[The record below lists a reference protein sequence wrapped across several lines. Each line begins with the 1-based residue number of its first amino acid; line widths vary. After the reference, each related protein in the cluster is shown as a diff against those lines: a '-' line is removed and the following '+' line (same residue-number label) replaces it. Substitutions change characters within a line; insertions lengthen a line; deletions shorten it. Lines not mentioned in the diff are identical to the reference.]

1 VSGAGPIA
9 AFAFGFA
16 LGAAPG
22 PVQLLIL
29 SQTARRGFGGGVRVM
44 LGANLTL
51 LAILIAIAVGV
62 SAAEPSET
70 ALRALRVIGGLVLI
84 GIAANELRTLLGAR
98 PADDGSR
105 SEGTASE
112 RALSPTVVGIV
123 AVLLNPGA
131 WIFFATTAASILA
144 TTSTERGT
152 TAAIVTAVFIA
163 AGVSA
168 SDLSL
173 TLLGSGGRR
182 LIGDRGLRIVRAVLA
197 AGLLIVGVA
206 FVWQGVWP
214 SPP

>member
-84 GIAANELRTLLGAR
+84 AIAANELRTLLGAR
-98 PADDGSR
+98 PADGGSR
-105 SEGTASE
+105 SDGTVSE

-152 TAAIVTAVFIA
+152 AAAIVTAVFIA

-182 LIGDRGLRIVRAVLA
+182 LIGDRGLRIVRTVLA
-197 AGLLIVGVA
+197 AGLLVVGVA
-206 FVWQGVWP
+206 FVWQGVRP
-214 SPP
+214 SRP

>member
-51 LAILIAIAVGV
+51 LAILLAIAVGV

-70 ALRALRVIGGLVLI
+70 ALRALRLIGGLVLI
-84 GIAANELRTLLGAR
+84 AIAGNELRTLVGAR
-98 PADDGSR
+98 PADDGSS
-105 SEGTASE
+105 SEGAASE

-182 LIGDRGLRIVRAVLA
+182 LIGDRGLRIVRTVLA
-197 AGLLIVGVA
+197 AGLLVVGVA

>member
-51 LAILIAIAVGV
+51 LAILLAIAVGV

-84 GIAANELRTLLGAR
+84 AIAANELRTLLRAR
-98 PADDGSR
+98 PADGGTSPDG
-105 SEGTASE
+105 TTSE
-112 RALSPTVVGIV
+112 RLSPSVVGIV
-123 AVLLNPGA
+123 AVVLNPGA

-152 TAAIVTAVFIA
+152 AAAIVTAVFIA

-182 LIGDRGLRIVRAVLA
+182 LIGDRGLRIVRTVLA
-197 AGLLIVGVA
+197 AGLLVVGVA
-206 FVWQGVWP
+206 FVWQGVRP
-214 SPP
+214 SHP

>member
-1 VSGAGPIA
+1 VNGGAGPIA

-29 SQTARRGFGGGVRVM
+29 SRTARRGFGGGVRVM

-51 LAILIAIAVGV
+51 LAILVALAVGV
-62 SAAEPSET
+62 SAAEPSAT
-70 ALRALRVIGGLVLI
+70 ALRALRVVGGLVLI
-84 GIAANELRTLLGAR
+84 ALAANELRTLVSGRALVAR
-98 PADDGSR
+98 SR
-105 SEGTASE
+105 SDGAAAE
-112 RALSPTVVGIV
+112 RTLSPTLVGIV
-123 AVLLNPGA
+123 AVLVNPGA

-144 TTSTERGT
+144 TTSSQRGT
-152 TAAIVTAVFIA
+152 TAAIVTAVCIA

-182 LIGDRGLRIVRAVLA
+182 LLGDRGLRAVRTVLA
-197 AGLLIVGVA
+197 VGLLVVGVV
-206 FVWQGVWP
+206 FVWQGVRA
-214 SPP
+214 

>member
-1 VSGAGPIA
+1 MSGAGPIA

-51 LAILIAIAVGV
+51 LAILLAIAVGV
-62 SAAEPSET
+62 AAAEPSAT
-70 ALRALRVIGGLVLI
+70 ALRALRAIGGVVLI
-84 GIAANELRTLLGAR
+84 AIAANELRTLLGAR
-98 PADDGSR
+98 PAEDARPDG
-105 SEGTASE
+105 AVSE
-112 RALSPTVVGIV
+112 RALSPTVVGII

-152 TAAIVTAVFIA
+152 AAAIVTAVFIA

-182 LIGDRGLRIVRAVLA
+182 LIGDRGLPIVRTVLA

-206 FVWQGVWP
+206 FVWQGVRP
-214 SPP
+214 SPR

>member
-51 LAILIAIAVGV
+51 LAILLAIAVGV
-62 SAAEPSET
+62 AAAEPSAT
-70 ALRALRVIGGLVLI
+70 ALRALRAIGGVVLI
-84 GIAANELRTLLGAR
+84 AIAANELRTLLGAR
-98 PADDGSR
+98 PAEDARPDG
-105 SEGTASE
+105 AVSE
-112 RALSPTVVGIV
+112 RALSPTVVGII

-152 TAAIVTAVFIA
+152 AAAIVTAVFIA

-182 LIGDRGLRIVRAVLA
+182 LIGDRGLRIVRTVLA

-206 FVWQGVWP
+206 FVWQGVRP
-214 SPP
+214 SRR

>member
-84 GIAANELRTLLGAR
+84 AIAGNELRTLLGAR

-182 LIGDRGLRIVRAVLA
+182 LIGDRGLRIVRTVLA
-197 AGLLIVGVA
+197 AGLLVVGVA

>member
-1 VSGAGPIA
+1 VSGAAPIA

-84 GIAANELRTLLGAR
+84 AIAANELRTLLGAR